1 MYIEPNELTTHL
13 GAEQIEAISDGD
25 ETMLQAA
32 IDAAFVEAKS
42 YLKAFDVVGEFAKT
56 GTARNALLIIF
67 IKDIAVWHFIN
78 TCSVNTV
85 YADRKDRYERAISW
99 LRGVQKGEVS
109 PDIEALPADEQ
120 AAIITYNSNT
130 KRNNHY

>member
-42 YLKAFDVVGEFAKT
+42 YLKAFDVAGEFAKT
-56 GTARNALLIIF
+56 SHDTPL
-67 IKDIAVWHFIN
+67 
-78 TCSVNTV
+78 SVE
-85 YADRKDRYERAISW
+85 Y
-99 LRGVQKGEVS
+99 
-109 PDIEALPADEQ
+109 
-120 AAIITYNSNT
+120 
-130 KRNNHY
+130 